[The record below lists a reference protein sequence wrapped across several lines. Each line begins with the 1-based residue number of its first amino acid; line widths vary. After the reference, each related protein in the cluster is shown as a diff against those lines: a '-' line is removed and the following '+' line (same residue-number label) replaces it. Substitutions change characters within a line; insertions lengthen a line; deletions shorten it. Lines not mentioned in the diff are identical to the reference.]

1 MFTNAAFFFF
11 LLCIAIQLGFVLY
24 FYIRIF
30 TPPEKKLNY
39 APNQPVSVIVCA
51 KNEAENLQANL
62 PSILAQR
69 YTNDAGNTHFEVI
82 VVDDASTDD
91 TQQVLNEL
99 QKSYRNLKIVTI
111 AADEERKLPGKK
123 HALSRA
129 VAAAQHDIFLMT
141 DADCAPA
148 TAIWIKKMTR
158 PFKDG
163 KEVVAGYGKYEA
175 EDSLLNA
182 FTRWET
188 VHTFLQLSTYARAGV
203 PYMAVGRNMAC
214 TRAAFEKAQTS
225 PQWAK
230 LPSGDDDLL
239 INAAAGKDNVAV
251 VSSAKAFTITSARP
265 DWSSWARQKQ
275 RHLSTGKY
283 YRLRV
288 KALLAEYGFSHAFVW
303 LAFFALLFTPL
314 WGEAI
319 AIMMMRS
326 VTYWTVWQRTACIL
340 KEKKLVRFFPLF
352 DFGWLMYNFAFLPYI
367 IWKNKQQWT

>member
-11 LLCIAIQLGFVLY
+11 LFCIAIQLGFVLY
-24 FYIRIF
+24 FFIRIF

-39 APNQPVSVIVCA
+39 APDQPVSVIICA
-51 KNEAENLQANL
+51 KNEAENLKANL

-69 YTNDAGNTHFEVI
+69 YTNEAGNTHFEV
-82 VVDDASTDD
+82 VVADDASTDN
-91 TQQVLNEL
+91 TQEVLREL
-99 QKSYRNLKIVTI
+99 QKSYRNLKVVTI
-111 AADEERKLPGKK
+111 GTGEERKLPGKK

-129 VAAAQHDIFLMT
+129 VAEAKHDIFLMT
-141 DADCAPA
+141 DADCVPA
-148 TAIWIKKMTR
+148 TAIWIKKMIR

-163 KEVVAGYGKYEA
+163 KEVVAGYGKYET
-175 EDSLLNA
+175 EDSLLNS

-203 PYMAVGRNMAC
+203 PYMAVGRNLAC
-214 TRAAFEKAQTS
+214 TRAAFEKAQNS

-239 INAAAGKDNVAV
+239 INAAAAKDNVAV
-251 VSSAKAFTITSARP
+251 VTSAKAFTTTTAKA
-265 DWSSWARQKQ
+265 DWLSWARQKQ

-283 YRLRV
+283 YRFRV
-288 KALLAEYGFSHAFVW
+288 KTLLAKYGFSHAFVW
-303 LAFFALLFTPL
+303 LAFFVLLFTPF

-326 VTYWTVWQRTACIL
+326 LTYWTLWQRAACIL
-340 KEKKLVRFFPLF
+340 REKKLVRFFPLF
-352 DFGWLMYNFAFLPYI
+352 DFGWLIYNFAFLQYI